1 MYGIRILEL
10 NLIGKIGDA
19 SVFGMEID
27 NSTERPLA
35 TEKEV
40 HKPEMKIAKADK
52 SAVYV
57 DQRDKW
63 SVDSFDNLDKWPPV
77 KNGRGVVDK
86 VWIRGEYYGESH
98 QRFFDAMRTLM
109 HRVYRKW
116 SMREYFRYL

>member
-27 NSTERPLA
+27 NSPERPIE

-40 HKPEMKIAKADK
+40 HKPEMKIAEADK

-57 DQRDKW
+57 HQWDKW
-63 SVDSFDNLDKWPPV
+63 SVDSFDNLDKWTPV
-77 KNGRGVVDK
+77 KNRRAVVD
-86 VWIRGEYYGESH
+86 
-98 QRFFDAMRTLM
+98 
-109 HRVYRKW
+109 
-116 SMREYFRYL
+116 